1 MNQNF
6 RKIDGKALYDI
17 LKYNCTMDKI
27 YFEVGNITN
36 NWINWKT
43 IDKNENMNVDKN
55 RIFIHHRI
63 QDRVLKLYTKIPLN
77 YIDKLKSQGIQ
88 LEDSRT
94 SGGFSVFKTIYNI
107 ESEEDIDKAKYVVG
121 LALKINNNN

>member
-17 LKYNCTMDKI
+17 LKHKCTADKI
-27 YFEVGNITN
+27 YFEVGSITD

-43 IDKNENMNVDKN
+43 IDKNENINLENN

-63 QDRVLKLYTKIPLN
+63 QKRALKIYTKIPLN
-77 YIDKLKSQGIQ
+77 YNDKFESQGIN
-88 LEDSRT
+88 LEPSHT
-94 SGGFSVFKTIYNI
+94 SGGFSGFETFYPVK
-107 ESEEDIDKAKYVVG
+107 SEGDIDKAKYIVG
-121 LALKINNNN
+121 LALKVHNNN